1 MLYMPPGNVEA
12 MVHYEDT
19 IQRRV
24 PLSRIERFVSP
35 TLRNRLVTFFGNHP
49 IAIWGSRAGPQNQ
62 TRFELMSE
70 GDDVLIVVDDSIKL
84 IGKIA
89 AKTISPDLSRALW
102 QPLVGGLQA
111 EPWELIYFIA
121 DAREIDLPFGAIR
134 RLFGYAD
141 GYTLRGFSTISDEKL
156 DEFYSNYDDLYS
168 ILVRIKA
175 GDIVE
180 KRRKTEESR
189 DQYELDL
196 VDSPTPFPDKQA
208 EAPSEV
214 ASDHTRMQYM
224 LARLGQ
230 KAGER
235 IWVPPADQTRIL
247 SSYEFQGFDRTF
259 TTAIDLPKSYVEN
272 IDVVWKQEYR
282 VDAAYEVENST
293 AIYSGLLRFADL
305 SIMVPN
311 STYPMFIVAPS
322 ERRGKVRDQ
331 LARPSFRELGLHKRF
346 RFLPYEAVDDID
358 RFFAA
363 TEAGLTV
370 ELVKSKSELLTTE

>member
-19 IQRRV
+19 IKQRV
-24 PLSRIERFVSP
+24 PLSRIEPFIHP
-35 TLRNRLVTFFGNHP
+35 DFRNRLVAFFGDHP
-49 IAIWGSRAGPQNQ
+49 IPVWGSRAGLQNRA
-62 TRFELMSE
+62 RFDAMSE
-70 GDDVLIVVDDSIKL
+70 GDDILIVVGESVKL
-84 IGKIA
+84 IGKVA
-89 AKTISPDLSRALW
+89 AKTVSPDMSRALW
-102 QPLVGGLQA
+102 QPLQSGAKA

-121 DAREIDLPFGAIR
+121 DAREIDLPFSVLR
-134 RLFGYAD
+134 KLFGYANK
-141 GYTLRGFSTISDEKL
+141 YTLHGFTALSDEKL
-156 DEFYSNYDDLYS
+156 AEFYSSYDDLYS

-175 GDIVE
+175 GESIE
-180 KRRKTEESR
+180 KRFQAELRPS
-189 DQYELDL
+189 QYEFDPVDL
-196 VDSPTPFPDKQA
+196 PLSSADEQSELSPDA
-208 EAPSEV
+208 V
-214 ASDHTRMQYM
+214 SDHIRMQYL

-247 SSYEFQGFDRTF
+247 SSYNFRGFDETF
-259 TTAIDLPKSYVEN
+259 TSAIDLPKSYVEY

-305 SIMVPN
+305 SLMAPN
-311 STYPMFIVAPS
+311 STYPMFIVAPT

-331 LARPSFRELGLHKRF
+331 LARPTFRELRLHTRV
-346 RFLPYEAVDDID
+346 RFLTYEAVEEID

-363 TEAGLTV
+363 TESGLTID
-370 ELVKSKSELLTTE
+370 LVKSKSEPFEG